1 MDRLLAATAAA
12 EDRHFWFL
20 GLRRFAKLMLDR
32 ALPARRPLRVLD
44 CGTGTGR
51 NLDWLRS
58 YGSVVGVERS
68 RTGLA
73 EARAHGRPVIAGD
86 VTALP
91 VPSGRFD
98 LATSFDVIYS
108 LGDED
113 ERRALREMHRVLAP
127 GGIVLINAAALEIL
141 KGSHSA
147 LAHERRRYTTRGLTA
162 KLNEAGFEVLRIS
175 YTNFATFPLT
185 LAVRL
190 AQRARGR
197 RDEADEAEIS
207 VPSEPL
213 NSILAGVMAAE
224 AAVLRVTRLP
234 AGSSVMCVARK
245 IVS

>member
-32 ALPARRPLRVLD
+32 ALPSRRPLRILD

-51 NLDWLRS
+51 NLDWLRA
-58 YGSVVGVERS
+58 YGWAAGVERS
-68 RTGLA
+68 PTGLH
-73 EARAHGRPVIAGD
+73 EARAHGRRVIAGD

-91 VPSGRFD
+91 VPSGAFD

-108 LGDED
+108 LDDDE
-113 ERRALREMHRVLAP
+113 ERRALGEMHRVLAP
-127 GGIVLINAAALEIL
+127 GGIVLVNAAALDIL

-147 LAHERRRYTTRGLTA
+147 LAHERRRYTTGSLRS
-162 KLNEAGFEVLRIS
+162 KLGDAGFDVLRIS

-190 AQRARGR
+190 AQRAGGR

-207 VPSEPL
+207 VPMAPV
-213 NSILAGVMAAE
+213 NAILAGVMAAE
-224 AAVLRVTRLP
+224 AAALRVVRLP
-234 AGSSVMCVARK
+234 VGSSVMAVARK
-245 IVS
+245 R

>member
-12 EDRHFWFL
+12 EDRHFWFV

-32 ALPARRPLRVLD
+32 ALPARRPLRIVD

-51 NLDWLRS
+51 NLDWLAS
-58 YGSVVGVERS
+58 YGWAVGVERS
-68 RTGLA
+68 PTGLG
-73 EARAHGRPVIAGD
+73 EARRHGRRVIAGD

-91 VPSGRFD
+91 VASSAFD

-108 LGDED
+108 LDDDE
-113 ERRALREMHRVLAP
+113 ERRALREMHRALAP
-127 GGIVLINAAALEIL
+127 GGIVLVNAAALDIL

-147 LAHERRRYTTRGLTA
+147 LAHERRRYTTGQLSA
-162 KLNEAGFEVLRIS
+162 KLDDAGFELIRIS

-207 VPSEPL
+207 VPSAPV
-213 NSILAGVMAAE
+213 NAILAGVMAVE
-224 AAVLRVTRLP
+224 AAALRVMPMP
-234 AGSSVMCVARK
+234 AGSSVMAVARK
-245 IVS
+245 R